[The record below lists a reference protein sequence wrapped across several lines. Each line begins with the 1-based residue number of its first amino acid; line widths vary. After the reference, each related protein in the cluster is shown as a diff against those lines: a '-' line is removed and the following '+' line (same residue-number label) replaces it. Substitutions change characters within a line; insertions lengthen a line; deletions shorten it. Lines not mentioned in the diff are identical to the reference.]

1 MKILSFL
8 VVVLISATSF
18 AQNISGKAYYES
30 KTTVDMGDFGGREMS
45 EQMKKTIA
53 ERMKNMLEK
62 TYILTFNKNESV
74 YAEEEK
80 LETGAGGG
88 FGMMMNSFSA
98 GVQYKNLEKNQI
110 LEEREFF
117 GKQFLIN
124 DTISNLKWTV
134 TDEKKMIGN
143 YLAVKATAIK
153 KIDENDFSMARRR
166 NRDGDKKKDEK
177 KGNQKKEASTAL
189 SSQGNKD
196 ENTPT
201 DGDEANVKEKKDDN
215 DPMNDIEVPKEV
227 EVTAWFTPQIPV
239 SNGPGEYAGLPGL
252 ILEMNMHRTTILCSK
267 IVLSTKAGDKIEA
280 PEKGDEVSR
289 EEYNKIVKEKM
300 DEMRENFR
308 GGGGRGG
315 RRGGF

>member
-1 MKILSFL
+1 MKILSL
-8 VVVLISATSF
+8 IVVMLISATTF
-18 AQNISGKAYYES
+18 AQNISGRAYYES
-30 KTTVDMGDFGGREMS
+30 KTTVDMDNFGNREMS
-45 EQMKKTIA
+45 EQMKKTIM
-53 ERMKNMLEK
+53 ERMKSMLEK

-74 YAEEEK
+74 YKEEEK
-80 LETGAGGG
+80 LDVGASGG

-98 GVQYKNLEKNQI
+98 GEQYKNLETNQI

-124 DTISNLKWTV
+124 DTITNLEWTV

-166 NRDGDKKKDEK
+166 NRDGDKKKEDAKDKKKINTDEVK
-177 KGNQKKEASTAL
+177 EEDGMEADEAKAEDKKE
-189 SSQGNKD
+189 
-196 ENTPT
+196 
-201 DGDEANVKEKKDDN
+201 DD
-215 DPMNDIEVPKEV
+215 DPMADIEVPKEV

-252 ILEMNMHRTTILCSK
+252 ILEMNMYRTTILCSK
-267 IVLSTKAGDKIEA
+267 IVLSTKAGDKIEV
-280 PEKGDEVSR
+280 PEKGDEVTR
-289 EEYNKIVKEKM
+289 AEYNKIVKEKM

-308 GGGGRGG
+308 GRGGRGGGG

>member
-1 MKILSFL
+1 MKLL
-8 VVVLISATSF
+8 LLVVVVLISATTL
-18 AQNISGKAYYES
+18 AQNISGRAYYES

-45 EQMKKTIA
+45 EQMKKSIV

-62 TYILTFNKNESV
+62 TYILTFNKNESI

-80 LETGAGGG
+80 LEAGAGGG
-88 FGMMMNSFSA
+88 FGMMMNSFTA
-98 GVQYKNLEKNQI
+98 GAQYKNLNKNQI

-124 DTISNLKWTV
+124 DTITNLAWKV

-153 KIDENDFSMARRR
+153 KIDENDFSMARRKK
-166 NRDGDKKKDEK
+166 DAEDKKEDKKKGDTKEDEDDDTDEL
-177 KGNQKKEASTAL
+177 KEAAVDVEDNEATA
-189 SSQGNKD
+189 
-196 ENTPT
+196 
-201 DGDEANVKEKKDDN
+201 KEKKDDN
-215 DPMNDIEVPKEV
+215 DPMNDIEVPEEV

-267 IVLSTKAGDKIEA
+267 IILSTKAGEKIEA
-280 PEKGDEVSR
+280 PKKGEEVTR
-289 EEYNKIVKEKM
+289 AAYNKIIKEKM

-308 GGGGRGG
+308 GSGGRRGGGRGG
-315 RRGGF
+315 F

>member
-1 MKILSFL
+1 MRIVSLL
-8 VVVLISATSF
+8 VLVLISASSM
-18 AQNISGKAYYES
+18 AQNISGRAYYES
-30 KTTVDMGDFGGREMS
+30 KTTVDMDNFGNREMS

-53 ERMKNMLEK
+53 ERMKSMLEK
-62 TYILTFNKNESV
+62 TYILTFNKNESI
-74 YAEEEK
+74 YKEEEK
-80 LETGAGGG
+80 LDAAPSGG

-98 GVQYKNLEKNQI
+98 GEQYKNLEKNQI

-124 DTISNLKWTV
+124 DTITNLNWTV
-134 TDEKKMIGN
+134 TNEKKMIGN

-153 KIDENDFSMARRR
+153 KIDENDFSMARRK
-166 NRDGDKKKDEK
+166 NRDGDKKKSD
-177 KGNQKKEASTAL
+177 KKEDDV
-189 SSQGNKD
+189 D
-196 ENTPT
+196 ENTDEVKDEDVET
-201 DGDEANVKEKKDDN
+201 DEAKSDENKGDN

-252 ILEMNMHRTTILCSK
+252 ILEMNMYRTTILCSK
-267 IVLSTKAGDKIEA
+267 IVLSTKAGEKIEA
-280 PEKGDEVSR
+280 PEKGDEVTR
-289 EEYNKIVKEKM
+289 EEYNKIIKEKM

-308 GGGGRGG
+308 GRGGRGGG

>member
-1 MKILSFL
+1 MKILSL
-8 VVVLISATSF
+8 VVVVFISATSF

-62 TYILTFNKNESV
+62 TYILTFNKNESI

-80 LETGAGGG
+80 LETGGGGG

-98 GVQYKNLEKNQI
+98 GAQYKNLDNNQI

-124 DTISNLKWTV
+124 DTITNLEWTV

-166 NRDGDKKKDEK
+166 NRDGDKKKEDK
-177 KGNQKKEASTAL
+177 KLFVVA
-189 SSQGNKD
+189 
-196 ENTPT
+196 
-201 DGDEANVKEKKDDN
+201 
-215 DPMNDIEVPKEV
+215 
-227 EVTAWFTPQIPV
+227 F
-239 SNGPGEYAGLPGL
+239 
-252 ILEMNMHRTTILCSK
+252 SK
-267 IVLSTKAGDKIEA
+267 FG
-280 PEKGDEVSR
+280 
-289 EEYNKIVKEKM
+289 
-300 DEMRENFR
+300 
-308 GGGGRGG
+308 
-315 RRGGF
+315 